1 MATIVTDTHK
11 LITRL
16 QSKGF
21 TKEQAEGITDVL
33 SEIDETKVV
42 SEAALERALHRQ
54 TRQLLTFIVTIA
66 AAQTALTV
74 ALIEL
79 LA

>member
-1 MATIVTDTHK
+1 MTTIVTDTHR
-11 LITRL
+11 LITHL

-42 SEAALERALHRQ
+42 SEVALERALHRQ

>member
-1 MATIVTDTHK
+1 MATILTDTHK

-42 SEAALERALHRQ
+42 GEAALERALHRQ

>member
-1 MATIVTDTHK
+1 MATIITDTHK
-11 LITRL
+11 VINHLQTR
-16 QSKGF
+16 GF
-21 TKEQAEGITDVL
+21 SKEQAEGIIDAL

-42 SEAALERALHRQ
+42 SEATLERALHNQ

-74 ALIEL
+74 ALVQL
-79 LA
+79 LN

>member
-1 MATIVTDTHK
+1 MATILTDTHK

-42 SEAALERALHRQ
+42 SEAALESALHRQ

>member
-1 MATIVTDTHK
+1 MATILTDTHK

-33 SEIDETKVV
+33 SQIDETKVV
-42 SEAALERALHRQ
+42 SEVALERALHRQ
-54 TRQLLTFIVTIA
+54 TRQLLTFSVTIA